1 MMRAQPTPLPQ
12 PCALLIYGQMSH
24 AKVALMSKSLFS
36 ALISGAQDLAKNG
49 GLQNLA
55 AQVTGSGGQTGGQNA
70 SAPPAA
76 GGGLSGMAA
85 SAKGLWD
92 GQSALT
98 KGAVAGGLVGLLMNE
113 NARKMAGTGLQVG
126 GAAVVGALAF
136 RAYSDWKAGKS
147 ASATPADAPMAALP
161 APSDAFLPPSAA
173 AQEDLALRLV
183 QAMVA
188 ATKADGHVTSA
199 ERARIMGQLPNLGLG
214 DDAAALIAAEI
225 DAPFDVGRIAALA
238 HTEEERV
245 EIYAASLLV
254 IDPEAPA
261 EKGYLAMLAARLNLD
276 PGLVAHL
283 HARTAALA

>member
-1 MMRAQPTPLPQ
+1 
-12 PCALLIYGQMSH
+12 
-24 AKVALMSKSLFS
+24 MSKSLFS

-49 GLQNLA
+49 GLQQMA
-55 AQVTGSGGQTGGQNA
+55 SQMGGKSGGAA
-70 SAPPAA
+70 S
-76 GGGLSGMAA
+76 GLGGMAA
-85 SAKGLWD
+85 GAKGLWD
-92 GQSALT
+92 NQSALT
-98 KGAVAGGLVGLLMNE
+98 KGAVAGGLLGILLND

-136 RAYSDWKAGKS
+136 RAYSDWKAGKAATADS
-147 ASATPADAPMAALP
+147 AAPAALP
-161 APSDAFLPPSAA
+161 APSDAFLPPSIE

-199 ERARIMGQLPNLGLG
+199 ERARIMAQLPNLGLG
-214 DDAAALIAAEI
+214 DQATALIAAEI
-225 DAPFDVGRIAALA
+225 DAPFDVNRIAALA
-238 HTEEERV
+238 QTEEERI

-283 HARTAALA
+283 HAKTAALA

>member
-1 MMRAQPTPLPQ
+1 
-12 PCALLIYGQMSH
+12 
-24 AKVALMSKSLFS
+24 MSKSLFS

-55 AQVTGSGGQTGGQNA
+55 AQVTGGAGKP
-70 SAPPAA
+70 SAPNAA
-76 GGGLSGMAA
+76 ASTGGLSGMAA
-85 SAKGLWD
+85 QAKGMWD

-136 RAYSDWKAGKS
+136 RAYSDWKAGKA
-147 ASATPADAPMAALP
+147 ASADAPTAALP

-173 AQEDLALRLV
+173 AQEDLALRLL

-238 HTEEERV
+238 HTEEGRIEV
-245 EIYAASLLV
+245 YAASLLV

-283 HARTAALA
+283 HAKTAALA